1 MFKSK
6 ASILLIASALLMLP
20 GVAAAQPGKGK
31 APGVTATAAS
41 KGGAVTAN
49 GLMKRYESL
58 AGSADNVKSLVNGL
72 RAQAEIVLVGESLT
86 PAPPAPPPC
95 SGRFCPPQSTPPGPS
110 EPATITLKF
119 MPATDPMG
127 FGNVDIAL
135 ALTEADLKAKS
146 VSSPK
151 PEHLKAALMGGTAGG
166 VTFDGVL
173 ALRAGGSGWGAI
185 ANSLGFELE

>member
-58 AGSADNVKSLVNGL
+58 AGSADNAKSLVNGL
-72 RAQAEIVLVGESLT
+72 RTKTEIVLVGQGE
-86 PAPPAPPPC
+86 AC
-95 SGRFCPPQSTPPGPS
+95 SGRFCSSNGPV
-110 EPATITLKF
+110 TVKF
-119 MPATDPMG
+119 MPLTEAMG
-127 FGNVDIAL
+127 FGNIDIAL
-135 ALTEADLKAKS
+135 ALTEADLEAKS
-146 VSSPK
+146 VAGPK
-151 PEHLKAALMGGTAGG
+151 PGHLKAALNGGKEGTLDFAGI
-166 VTFDGVL
+166 L
-173 ALRAGGSGWGAI
+173 KLRSEGNGWGDI
-185 ANSLGFELE
+185 ANSLGFELK